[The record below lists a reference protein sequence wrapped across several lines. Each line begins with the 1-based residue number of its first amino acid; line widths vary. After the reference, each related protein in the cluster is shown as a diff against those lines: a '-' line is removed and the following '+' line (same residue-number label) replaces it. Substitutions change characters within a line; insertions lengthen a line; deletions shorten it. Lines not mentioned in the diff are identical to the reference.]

1 MDVFYTEAP
10 INLIKKIL
18 QNNLRFH
25 FYMHITVK
33 LSQLFIFHKTA
44 VNYYFNPHCIIM
56 FNTYNKLAYS
66 NIFTEIYNNLKTG
79 R

>member
-1 MDVFYTEAP
+1 
-10 INLIKKIL
+10 
-18 QNNLRFH
+18 
-25 FYMHITVK
+25 MHITVK